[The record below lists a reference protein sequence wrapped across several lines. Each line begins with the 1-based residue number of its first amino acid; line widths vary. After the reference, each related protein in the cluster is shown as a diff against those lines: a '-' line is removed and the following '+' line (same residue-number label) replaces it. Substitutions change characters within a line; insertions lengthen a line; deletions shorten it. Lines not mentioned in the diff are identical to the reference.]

1 MEACC
6 GTCIWANSV
15 CQHLRRG
22 LQKLWQYNRHL
33 GGWKDKERSKRREGT
48 GVVVIFQACCHE
60 AVGWFVH
67 MAHSEIISHK
77 WLTGQMVC
85 LLGYVCVSWNAW
97 LCTEF
102 PSCRLLNFGS
112 NQSPERGCSTL
123 LARTWLPCCEGTI
136 WPMEKQVFLTHFQ
149 KDPFIF
155 RKITSKTSYL
165 CYTPG
170 AQAFALPGMA
180 MDNAAP
186 RGFEHSRALGWPF
199 TIRVLLWSDSPEN
212 KDRIWQEREGSYFSC
227 IESRM
232 KKHCLREHDLNF
244 AAWLMTLKKLASPLV
259 SQPPVGVAAGCFNQ
273 QYSFER
279 CCKPRQTFVG
289 PEAGADE
296 NSWTLQG
303 HGSWTVVGGWISRK
317 LALKHAETVEVEM
330 LCNMTRKKL
339 SLWII
344 LNLDSRRKAVDI
356 IWSTH
361 LWCQAFI
368 GFVSNKDTNDSG
380 GGW

>member
-1 MEACC
+1 
-6 GTCIWANSV
+6 
-15 CQHLRRG
+15 
-22 LQKLWQYNRHL
+22 
-33 GGWKDKERSKRREGT
+33 
-48 GVVVIFQACCHE
+48 
-60 AVGWFVH
+60 
-67 MAHSEIISHK
+67 
-77 WLTGQMVC
+77 MVC

-186 RGFEHSRALGWPF
+186 RDFEHSRVLGWPF

-212 KDRIWQEREGSYFSC
+212 KDIIWQERERVHIF
-227 IESRM
+227 
-232 KKHCLREHDLNF
+232 HALNH
-244 AAWLMTLKKLASPLV
+244 AWKSIV
-259 SQPPVGVAAGCFNQ
+259 WG
-273 QYSFER
+273 
-279 CCKPRQTFVG
+279 
-289 PEAGADE
+289 
-296 NSWTLQG
+296 
-303 HGSWTVVGGWISRK
+303 
-317 LALKHAETVEVEM
+317 
-330 LCNMTRKKL
+330 NMTWTSQHDSWRWK
-339 SLWII
+339 
-344 LNLDSRRKAVDI
+344 NLLR
-356 IWSTH
+356 H
-361 LWCQAFI
+361 
-368 GFVSNKDTNDSG
+368 
-380 GGW
+380 